1 MSLMYMYISEKLLV
15 IKKNQFLVWFIGLGP
30 TAQTLIFDL
39 GRGEGVR
46 MAVTFIP
53 QCNNLLLKS

>member
-30 TAQTLIFDL
+30 IAQLLIFEL
-39 GRGEGVR
+39 GRGVGVR
-46 MAVTFIP
+46 MAVTSIP